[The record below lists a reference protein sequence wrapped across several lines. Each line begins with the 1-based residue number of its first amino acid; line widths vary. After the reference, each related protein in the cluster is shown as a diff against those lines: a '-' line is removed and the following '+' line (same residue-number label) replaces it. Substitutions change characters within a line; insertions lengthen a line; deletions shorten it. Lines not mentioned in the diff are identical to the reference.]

1 MKITK
6 AKLKQIIKEEL
17 ETVRGE
23 SVRSK
28 LKAAIPEN
36 YDIRNLAKDIAAI
49 IKDDYGTHNTQLFLD
64 TFSGQDK
71 TMDEN
76 CGPVYQMEPQ
86 SFQDQN
92 VKVWQLL
99 THMGLTPQ
107 QIDQVKDVLEL
118 NKAEAEVEDSFGI
131 KLEKKGDLPPKV
143 FAKAAKIRKEPKN
156 KDMKQDQALAI
167 AADMLLEDGHS
178 DVPSARRKLK
188 TTVED
193 AAQILQGLEQM
204 EHEGELPSWWMGKIT
219 LAADYLNKAR
229 DYILVSGD

>member
-1 MKITK
+1 
-6 AKLKQIIKEEL
+6 
-17 ETVRGE
+17 
-23 SVRSK
+23 
-28 LKAAIPEN
+28 
-36 YDIRNLAKDIAAI
+36 
-49 IKDDYGTHNTQLFLD
+49 
-64 TFSGQDK
+64 
-71 TMDEN
+71 MDEN